1 MMIQSFRRNVPEWL
15 LLVLAG
21 KAVGAF
27 LFLN

>member
-1 MMIQSFRRNVPEWL
+1 MIQSLKRSVPEWL

-21 KAVGAF
+21 KAFGTF